1 MLRFFAVIP
10 VVLAVS
16 LAGADG
22 LMLPVEPD
30 YPHDF
35 LRNRMTHVEVEM
47 HGVVAVTSVYQEF
60 VNEWHRETGVVYS
73 FPLPP
78 DARATEILYSRDG
91 KVLEAVLRVRDQAV
105 NPGTGEGGAAA
116 LLNRYLGRNGIRIRL
131 DGIAPQEIQRVQLT
145 YISLCDYKQGECRYR
160 YPLDTSDFVKRP
172 LDHLQFNFIVRSN
185 SNIVDFGLPTHPEYR
200 TIYSAPKELEL
211 EFSRPKSYL
220 NRDLEFFYT
229 VEQNALGVD
238 FYSAANDTSDG
249 HFALF
254 LRPENFPGEG
264 RVLPRKVLFLLANS
278 TRMFGAKLDQSIRAI
293 ARALEQLGP
302 EDRFNILLFND
313 RVLPWKPIPVAADRI
328 HVAAAVDFLRT
339 VETAV
344 GSRLDDGLKE
354 CLSQISSDDFSNS
367 ILVFTDGRSPL
378 DPREIEALNKHR
390 VGIFPIGIG
399 TDLDRARLE
408 MTAAL
413 NYGFVTYLDED
424 SGLEEAM
431 VGVFER
437 ISNPIMKN
445 TVMEYGR
452 ADLFEILPRK
462 IPDTYSGSYF
472 FTTGRYR
479 TPGPS
484 SFSLAG
490 FSAEGL
496 VTFDFTLDFS
506 DKREFPF
513 TEQLWAK
520 EFIDALEREIEVY
533 GETQELKDRV
543 IELSLTYNIL
553 SRYTA
558 YVAEAYAEE
567 EKAEEAYAEEEA
579 LEFDMDEDM
588 MDDDSFAAVILFEE
602 KEDLLSTSAI
612 LGNYPNPFNTWTKI
626 SLFVHERDVRA
637 IKLLKIYNLLG
648 QLVAVVDVSLLS
660 AGMHE
665 MPLEVGGLLEGNLAS
680 GLYIVR
686 LQVQNTITSAVRI
699 NLVR

>member
-1 MLRFFAVIP
+1 M
-10 VVLAVS
+10 
-16 LAGADG
+16 
-22 LMLPVEPD
+22 
-30 YPHDF
+30 
-35 LRNRMTHVEVEM
+35 
-47 HGVVAVTSVYQEF
+47 
-60 VNEWHRETGVVYS
+60 NE
-73 FPLPP
+73 
-78 DARATEILYSRDG
+78 
-91 KVLEAVLRVRDQAV
+91 
-105 NPGTGEGGAAA
+105 
-116 LLNRYLGRNGIRIRL
+116 
-131 DGIAPQEIQRVQLT
+131 
-145 YISLCDYKQGECRYR
+145 
-160 YPLDTSDFVKRP
+160 
-172 LDHLQFNFIVRSN
+172 
-185 SNIVDFGLPTHPEYR
+185 
-200 TIYSAPKELEL
+200 
-211 EFSRPKSYL
+211 
-220 NRDLEFFYT
+220 
-229 VEQNALGVD
+229 
-238 FYSAANDTSDG
+238 
-249 HFALF
+249 
-254 LRPENFPGEG
+254 
-264 RVLPRKVLFLLANS
+264 
-278 TRMFGAKLDQSIRAI
+278 
-293 ARALEQLGP
+293 
-302 EDRFNILLFND
+302 
-313 RVLPWKPIPVAADRI
+313 
-328 HVAAAVDFLRT
+328 
-339 VETAV
+339 
-344 GSRLDDGLKE
+344 
-354 CLSQISSDDFSNS
+354 
-367 ILVFTDGRSPL
+367 
-378 DPREIEALNKHR
+378 HR

-490 FSAEGL
+490 FSTEGL

-543 IELSLTYNIL
+543 IELSLTYNIR

-558 YVAEAYAEE
+558 YVAEA
-567 EKAEEAYAEEEA
+567 
-579 LEFDMDEDM
+579 LEFDMDEEMMDEEMTDEDM
-588 MDDDSFAAVILFEE
+588 MDEDMDEDDFAVTAVFEE
-602 KEDLLSTSAI
+602 EEDALPASAI
-612 LGNYPNPFNTWTKI
+612 LGSYPNPFNTWTKI
-626 SLFVHERDVRA
+626 SLFVHERDARA

-648 QLVAVVDVSLLS
+648 QLVAVVDVSHLP

-665 MPLEVGGLLEGNLAS
+665 MPLEVGGIWKGNLAS